1 MKKTED
7 ITPLNKSENVRFYT
21 EKCGFQIVCTERD
34 GDTEL
39 ARFLMDPEKAKS
51 RGQELVNGC
60 MLYMNGVLRLVS
72 RTDEEW
78 AKIFEPFFTVKRL
91 EHFAWAGE
99 PEETRRLFFLRKT

>member
-1 MKKTED
+1 MNY
-7 ITPLNKSENVRFYT
+7 INPIQTPETAKGILR
-21 EKCGFQIVCTERD
+21 
-34 GDTEL
+34 EL
-39 ARFLMDPEKAKS
+39 ARIAADDAAVIIGLNFRMDPEKAKS